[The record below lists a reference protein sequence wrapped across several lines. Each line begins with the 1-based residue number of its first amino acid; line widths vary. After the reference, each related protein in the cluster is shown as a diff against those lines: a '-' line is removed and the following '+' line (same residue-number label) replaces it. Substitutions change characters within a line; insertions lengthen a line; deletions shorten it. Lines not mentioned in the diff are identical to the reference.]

1 VLSFRFSSSLTEE
14 EEEEE
19 ETEWCCTRISFI
31 YIGTELAVDQ
41 NSFGI
46 KKTQRKKGK
55 KERERR
61 EQKKPQKQV
70 HTKK

>member
-1 VLSFRFSSSLTEE
+1 
-14 EEEEE
+14 
-19 ETEWCCTRISFI
+19 
-31 YIGTELAVDQ
+31 LAVDQ